1 MPEDEIDLLLVCA
14 ELRLKAA
21 RQLQVIHIDIRE
33 RFIHVLDW
41 PIYEATLDIENKS
54 LMKSWEGSEGW
65 RSKMSRGEL

>member
-65 RSKMSRGEL
+65 RSKMSRSGL